1 MPALARP
8 IRQYGVD
15 FLADLGD
22 RIQSWEPLVR
32 KKDELWQ
39 VLRGRSRALVLHGD
53 AGLDLNLVVVIR
65 EPSEAAAIAAEGRI
79 YGAALYFLDDGT

>member
-1 MPALARP
+1 LATAFNH
-8 IRQYGVD
+8 GS
-15 FLADLGD
+15 L
-22 RIQSWEPLVR
+22 WW

-39 VLRGRSRALVLHGD
+39 VLRERSRALVLHGD

-79 YGAALYFLDDGT
+79 YGAALYFLDDSIEHFFRAH